1 MTNDEATVVTDKALW
16 TSATEANK
24 AKTLATLNTSKTAH
38 TAAVTA
44 HDTAVK
50 KTAFLLKWKTWADD
64 YTTNDWSDNDTDK
77 RFERWM
83 VTAMKDSDTKVDA

>member
-1 MTNDEATVVTDKALW
+1 MDNAKTVDDKAS
-16 TSATEANK
+16 TKITYDASV
-24 AKTLATLNTSKTAH
+24 KTH
-38 TAAVTA
+38 TDAVAA